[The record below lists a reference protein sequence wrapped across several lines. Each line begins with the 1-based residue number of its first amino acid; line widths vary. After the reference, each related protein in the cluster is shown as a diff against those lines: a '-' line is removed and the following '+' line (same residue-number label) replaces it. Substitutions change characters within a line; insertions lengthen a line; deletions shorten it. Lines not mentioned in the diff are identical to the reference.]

1 MNKTEQL
8 QSLVSK
14 EFISKL
20 SHHTR
25 SPFNGLLGFSELLL
39 SNKKK
44 LKSADADEYL
54 LRVNMLAKKAFISSE
69 NMMMW
74 LKIITGNIQAQSIPN
89 TFSAI
94 LEHAYNLNKEGLLLK
109 KINFH
114 SEVEPNFTVQGDSF
128 LLNCIF
134 ANLISKAVKL
144 GSDESQIMLKA
155 YSQKQL
161 QSITI
166 SYSGMEIESEVVRNF
181 FSSQNTTPNP
191 DLFEPELDIELW
203 ICYHLTRLQNLN
215 FGVQF
220 LKNDE
225 VIFSVTS

>member
-1 MNKTEQL
+1 MNKTEQF

-39 SNKKK
+39 LNKKK

-74 LKIITGNIQAQSIPN
+74 LKIITGNIQAQSISN
-89 TFSAI
+89 SFSSI
-94 LEHAYNLNKEGLLLK
+94 LEHAYNLNKEGIQLK
-109 KINFH
+109 KINFQ
-114 SEVEPNFTVQGDSF
+114 SEVEPNFTIKGDSF

-144 GSDESQIMLKA
+144 GSDESQIILKA
-155 YSQKQL
+155 TTVKEVH
-161 QSITI
+161 SILV

-181 FSSQNTTPNP
+181 FSSQNTTPNAN
-191 DLFEPELDIELW
+191 LFEPELDIELW
-203 ICYHLTRLQNLN
+203 ICYQLAKLQNLN
-215 FGVQF
+215 FGVTF
-220 LKNDE
+220 LKNTD
-225 VIFSVTS
+225 VVFSITA